1 MKGEKVEKIHSLDFG
16 GSQEREKS
24 FLFFIFKREG
34 EISRQKALSLVQVY
48 EKEIKHIRASS
59 PPLLSR
65 DQQNIK
71 NVD

>member
-1 MKGEKVEKIHSLDFG
+1 VKGEKVEKIHSLDFG
-16 GSQEREKS
+16 GPQEREKS
-24 FLFFIFKREG
+24 FLFFCFEREG

-48 EKEIKHIRASS
+48 EKEIKNIRAST